1 MMVREQVTPGRRR
14 FPPRPSSVGQARRM
28 IRDLLADAGREDL
41 VETAEL
47 LVSEIVTNALVH
59 AGTPI
64 DVEVCF
70 VGGGLRIE
78 ISDGSPHVP
87 SPRGYGPSAGTGRGL
102 MLLEE
107 LVEDWG
113 VLPEDPGKTVW
124 FHIATDPDSGVRPH
138 DAIQDRAAGP
148 GRAIP
153 AETVSVELLD
163 VPLLLHEAWRQHAEA
178 LLREYLLAS
187 IDVAT
192 TVDPILQHAQASDA
206 IALLAEHIPPSGVGE
221 DPVQVM
227 VTATEPFVSSP
238 LVEVPVPPESVQHFR
253 TLDETITAA
262 AAMADAGEL
271 LTAPTQPELRSLR
284 AWLCGEVLG
293 QSRGSSPTSWTAVVP
308 PPPSA
313 VPAPTWDSVPVQR
326 STRGLVAA
334 DDNDRIV
341 AVSGPALE
349 ILGYAE
355 PADLVGRRLVELIP
369 RRYRQAHLAGFT
381 MHFLSGRSPFLG
393 RTVVVPAVRRDG
405 TEVEVDMTIRAER
418 AADGRTVFVA
428 ELARA

>member
-1 MMVREQVTPGRRR
+1 MVCEQVHPGRRR
-14 FPPRPSSVGQARRM
+14 FPPRPSSVGQARAMVRE
-28 IRDLLADAGREDL
+28 LLTAAGRDDL

-47 LVSEIVTNALVH
+47 LVSEIVTNAIVH

-64 DVEVCF
+64 DVAVSF
-70 VGGGLRIE
+70 VDGGLRVE
-78 ISDGSPHVP
+78 VTDGSPHVP
-87 SPRGYGPSAGTGRGL
+87 SPRDYGPSAGTGRGL

-107 LVEDWG
+107 LGEDWG

-124 FHIATDPDSGVRPH
+124 FHIATDPGTIVAEGRPL
-138 DAIQDRAAGP
+138 AEPSGP
-148 GRAIP
+148 GRSP
-153 AETVSVELLD
+153 GPEPVSVALLD

-178 LLREYLLAS
+178 LLREYLLAT
-187 IDVAT
+187 IDAT
-192 TVDPILQHAQASDA
+192 TATDPILQHARASDA

-221 DPVQVM
+221 DPAEVM

-238 LVEVPVPPESVQHFR
+238 LVEVPVPPDSVASFR

-262 AAMADAGEL
+262 AAMADAGDL

-284 AWLCGEVLG
+284 AWLCGEVLA
-293 QSRGSSPTSWTAVVP
+293 QSGGSAPTSWTAVAPAP
-308 PPPSA
+308 PADAPP
-313 VPAPTWDSVPVQR
+313 PTWDPAPVQR
-326 STRGLVAA
+326 STRGMVAA
-334 DDNDRIV
+334 DDNDRIA

-349 ILGYAE
+349 ILGYDD

-381 MHFLSGRSPFLG
+381 MHFLSGRSTLIG

-405 TEVEVDMTIRAER
+405 TEVEVEMTIRTEG